1 MKRCTPRAFPGASFL
16 SGRRNG
22 VACRV
27 ERKPAPR
34 CWRRA
39 AWSGRTAWTGA
50 ASRSVTRCARIDAG
64 LSPFLSGAHQF
75 RRCLAKPNQARTAS
89 KGRCAHILARS
100 VLACGCAPPAAS
112 GVPLPAFLVRPIVP
126 AIPRQNS
133 CEPMHR
139 NKEQKIHRKTQSLRF
154 PLLNLCA
161 PMTFE
166 SDFWL

>member
-1 MKRCTPRAFPGASFL
+1 MKRCMPWAFPEFFL
-16 SGRRNG
+16 FGRCDG
-22 VACRV
+22 VACRI

-34 CWRRA
+34 LRRTA
-39 AWSGRTAWTGA
+39 AWSGATACSGA

-75 RRCLAKPNQARTAS
+75 RRCLAKPNQARTAG

-112 GVPLPAFLVRPIVP
+112 GVPLPALLVRLIAP

-139 NKEQKIHRKTQSLRF
+139 NKEQKIHRKTHLYDSR
-154 PLLNLCA
+154 
-161 PMTFE
+161 
-166 SDFWL
+166 S